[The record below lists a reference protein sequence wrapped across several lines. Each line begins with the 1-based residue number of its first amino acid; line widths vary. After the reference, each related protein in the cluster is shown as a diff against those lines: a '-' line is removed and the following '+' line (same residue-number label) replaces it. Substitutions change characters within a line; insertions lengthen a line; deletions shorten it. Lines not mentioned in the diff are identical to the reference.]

1 MPYQDALRHAF
12 STLDPLAA
20 LRAPTDALLG
30 VDTDAKAA
38 LSSLGLDTVFDLAT
52 SPLFRLASDI
62 AAAVQ
67 GRDSSGL
74 ARFDRVPGGVAA
86 PDSPV
91 GLVDF
96 AAADIALIRSLS
108 PAQAAQLKTALK
120 VEQVADLGRWPPY
133 VAARSVLA
141 VAGGVAETE
150 SDAASELVPRF
161 GEFPTERH
169 YYSTIVMDRVA
180 VAQTSDLRTAG
191 PLDILPSLNA
201 DFGFDAPA
209 VGARLTFEQS
219 WFAHGVTLGN
229 LLHSVALAP
238 GESTRVAVVD
248 WSRQTSATGS
258 ETIGETESLTAATS
272 HNRAI
277 SEIQDAV
284 ATEVQSGFSHT
295 ESKATTASGGGG
307 FGFSMGPVSIG
318 ASGGAGTTTTSADSF
333 STSAGSRNLSA
344 SMSQQVADATHQAA
358 SSTRN
363 RRATIVKEISETEH
377 ESVSTRILANYNHMH
392 ALTVQYFE
400 VIEVYRVATGLHE
413 AERCLFV
420 PMKLVDFNERV
431 ITRFQGALAAA
442 ALNRRAFELLTTDFG
457 MIRLSAARPMRPPLI
472 STLGISTALRAGRD
486 RLAAVAV
493 ARASA
498 ATPATP
504 EEPTVPPPDPA
515 PAPPAPPA
523 AAAVPLQAT
532 WLTEEIRRA
541 SRLTASPLVR
551 PGSESVLLPRDAQLE
566 GISIALEG
574 AGPPMTSVTVRR
586 QSGLPATELT
596 RTSIGWRVPGALPL
610 DELLEIVVGTGAGEG
625 RATGSMTL
633 ELSYREAFFPLTMPI
648 SAAANASTVVG
659 RVGETEAV
667 PELVE
672 HLQANRL
679 HYNQA
684 IWRALDASTVA
695 LLLSK
700 FTFEGMTVADLIDP
714 RPIQVAGNYLV
725 FRMPGFVARASLPAV
740 RDEGTTPEAAVR
752 RSWNQFLK
760 DRGLTFGANARQESL
775 VPVPTGGVFAEAV
788 LGRSN
793 SAEKLD
799 MTRFWNWQDSPIPLQ
814 PPEIAAINLG
824 SRAQPVDVTPGRL
837 SQPVL
842 NIVNPTSLPDP
853 TGLGPML
860 GALQSGNMFRDM
872 SGLAATI
879 GLAQGVASEATSASN
894 ESQKLAAANLA
905 VAAQKEVE
913 LARIAAQAVV
923 AAAGN
928 PAAMAG
934 TPKNASEMGALI
946 NSATARDA
954 AKKPGVAGG
963 VSGSSSAP
971 QGGGGGGFEGSGGS
985 SGGGGVIPSNATFA
999 SDSGDGSLGD
1009 VAFRRA
1015 LFGGLGAPAAD
1026 VISAVTGGGGAS
1038 GVTNP
1043 SGVASPVTLPNVGI
1057 GEIYFHA
1064 NVKRIGDLRTF
1075 QQEIQAIQDGRWHP
1089 AAPDFRAI
1097 SLRSGKFAPLRGDAE
1112 VSSLDEFFLMLTRPA
1127 MRFNFFSYLQT
1138 DPEQIP
1144 MNLQVQTNATASSG
1158 DTRNGFALHLL
1169 DVLSIQ
1175 RLATLTAAGSS
1186 DPLAVAVRGIR
1197 TINTETRGSV
1207 RDESGNGVSREL
1219 RLYLCSM
1226 GDDFGPPPTPFG
1238 SAPSPF
1244 AVAQELAT
1252 LLQMKVFALAL
1263 PIVFR
1268 PHLQTDPLD
1277 EIRGQVSLSSTDPV
1291 VQDIHQFD
1299 PQMQEF

>member
-38 LSSLGLDTVFDLAT
+38 LGSLGLDTVFDLAT

-96 AAADIALIRSLS
+96 AAADIASIRSLS

-141 VAGGVAETE
+141 VAGGVADTE
-150 SDAASELVPRF
+150 SDSASELVPRF

-191 PLDILPSLNA
+191 PLDILPSLDA

-318 ASGGAGTTTTSADSF
+318 ASGGAGTTSTSADSF

-457 MIRLSAARPMRPPLI
+457 MIRLSATRPMRPPLI
-472 STLGISTALRAGRD
+472 STLGISTALLESRV
-486 RLAAVAV
+486 RLAAVAA
-493 ARASA
+493 ARTSA

-504 EEPTVPPPDPA
+504 VTPGEPTTPAPEPA
-515 PAPPAPPA
+515 PASPAPAA

-532 WLTEEIRRA
+532 WIAEEIRRA

-574 AGPPMTSVTVRR
+574 AGPPITSVTVRR

-596 RTSIGWRVPGALPL
+596 RTSIGWRVPGTLPL

-725 FRMPGFVARASLPAV
+725 FRMPGFVARASLPVV
-740 RDEGTTPEAAVR
+740 RDEGNTPEAAVR

-954 AKKPGVAGG
+954 AKKSGPAGG
-963 VSGSSSAP
+963 VGGSSGAP
-971 QGGGGGGFEGSGGS
+971 QGGSGGGFEGSGGT
-985 SGGGGVIPSNATFA
+985 SGGGGVIPSNTTFA

-1064 NVKRIGDLRTF
+1064 NVKRIGNLRTF
-1075 QQEIQAIQDGRWHP
+1075 QQEIQAIQNGLWLP

-1097 SLRSGKFAPLRGDAE
+1097 SLRSGKFAPLRADAE
-1112 VSSLDEFFLMLTRPA
+1112 VSSLDEFFTMLTRPA
-1127 MRFNFFSYLQT
+1127 MRFNFFSYFQVGDT
-1138 DPEQIP
+1138 VQIP
-1144 MNLQVQTNATASSG
+1144 MNLQVQIGSSATSG
-1158 DTRNGFALHLL
+1158 DTRNGFALNLL
-1169 DVLSIQ
+1169 DILSIQ
-1175 RLATLTAAGSS
+1175 RLATLTSAGST
-1186 DPLAVAVRGIR
+1186 DPLAVALRGIR
-1197 TINTETRGSV
+1197 TINTETRAAV

-1219 RLYLCSM
+1219 RLYLCST
-1226 GDDFGPPPTPFG
+1226 GPDFG
-1238 SAPSPF
+1238 F
-1244 AVAQELAT
+1244 ADPLALAQELAT
-1252 LLQMKVFALAL
+1252 LLQMKVYALLL
-1263 PIVFR
+1263 PVVFR
-1268 PHLQTDPLD
+1268 PHLQADPPD
-1277 EIRGQVSLSSTDPV
+1277 ELRGQVSLSPTDPV
-1291 VQDIHQFD
+1291 VQDVHQFD
-1299 PQMQEF
+1299 LQMQEFS

>member
-1 MPYQDALRHAF
+1 MPYQDALRHEF
-12 STLDPLAA
+12 SNLDPLAA
-20 LRAPTDALLG
+20 LRAPADALLG
-30 VDTDAKAA
+30 VDAAAKAA
-38 LSSLGLDTVFDLAT
+38 LGSLGLETVFDLAS

-67 GRDSSGL
+67 GRDSNGL
-74 ARFDRVPGGVAA
+74 SRFDRVPGGVAA

-91 GLVDF
+91 SLVDF
-96 AAADIALIRSLS
+96 ANADIASIRSLS
-108 PAQAAQLKTALK
+108 PAQATQLKTALDI
-120 VEQVADLGRWPPY
+120 ERVADLGRWPPY
-133 VAARSVLA
+133 VAARAVLG
-141 VAGGVAETE
+141 VAGGLVETE
-150 SDAASELVPRF
+150 RDAASELVPRM

-180 VAQTSDLRTAG
+180 VRQTSDLVTTG
-191 PLDILPSLNA
+191 PIDILPALAAN
-201 DFGFDAPA
+201 FGFDAPA

-258 ETIGETESLTAATS
+258 ETIGETEALTATTS
-272 HNRAI
+272 HNRAV

-295 ESKATTASGGGG
+295 ESTATTKSGGGG

-318 ASGGAGTTTTSADSF
+318 ASGGIGKTTTSADSF

-358 SSTRN
+358 SSVRN

-420 PMKLVDFNERV
+420 PMKLIDFDERV

-442 ALNRRAFELLTTDFG
+442 ALNRRVFELLTTDFG
-457 MIRLSAARPMRPPLI
+457 MIRLSATRPMRPLI
-472 STLGISTALRAGRD
+472 TTLGITTAVLTRAER
-486 RLAAVAV
+486 VATL
-493 ARASA
+493 ARAA
-498 ATPATP
+498 GETPAEP
-504 EEPTVPPPDPA
+504 EEPTTPA
-515 PAPPAPPA
+515 PEGAPARPRA
-523 AAAVPLQAT
+523 AAPAVRVEAT
-532 WLTEEIRRA
+532 WIAEEIRRA
-541 SRLTASPLVR
+541 SRITSSPLIR
-551 PGSESVLLPRDAQLE
+551 PGAESVLLPRDAQLE

-574 AGPPMTSVTVRR
+574 AGPPIASVTIRR
-586 QSGLPATELT
+586 QSGLPAVELT
-596 RTSIGWRVPGALPL
+596 RTSIGWRVPGTVPL
-610 DELLEIVVGTGAGEG
+610 DELLEIVVGTGTGEG
-625 RATGSMTL
+625 RAAGSLTL
-633 ELSYREAFFPLTMPI
+633 EFSYREAFFPLTMPM
-648 SAAANASTVVG
+648 SAAANASTAVA

-684 IWRALDASTVA
+684 IWRSLDASTVA

-700 FTFEGMTVADLIDP
+700 FTFEGITVADLIDP

-725 FRMPGFVARASLPAV
+725 FRMPGFVARASLPVV
-740 RDEGTTPEAAVR
+740 RDEGNTPEAAFR
-752 RSWNQFLK
+752 RSWHQFLK
-760 DRGLTFGANARQESL
+760 DRGLTFGSNSRQESL

-824 SRAQPVDVTPGRL
+824 SRAQPIDVTPGRL

-879 GLAQGVASEATSASN
+879 GLAQGVAGEATSAAN

-913 LARIAAQAVV
+913 LARIAAQAV
-923 AAAGN
+923 AGTAGS
-928 PAAMAG
+928 PAATAG

-954 AKKPGVAGG
+954 AKKSGAGSTG
-963 VSGSSSAP
+963 ASSDSP
-971 QGGGGGGFEGSGGS
+971 QTGGGFGGSSGS
-985 SGGGGVIPSNATFA
+985 SGGGGVIPSNTTFA
-999 SDSGDGSLGD
+999 GDSSSLGD
-1009 VAFRRA
+1009 AAFRRA
-1015 LFGGLGAPAAD
+1015 MFGGLGAPAAD
-1026 VISAVTGGGGAS
+1026 VIAAVTSGAGAT

-1043 SGVASPVTLPNVGI
+1043 SGVAQPVTLPNVGI
-1057 GEIYFHA
+1057 GEIYFFA
-1064 NVKRIGDLRTF
+1064 NVKRIGNLRTF
-1075 QQEIQAIQDGRWHP
+1075 NQEIEAIENGQWLP
-1089 AAPDFRAI
+1089 ASVDFRAI
-1097 SLRSGKFAPLRGDAE
+1097 SLRSGQFAPLRADAE
-1112 VSSLDEFFLMLTRPA
+1112 VSSLDEFFVMLTRPA
-1127 MRFNFFSYLQT
+1127 MRFNFFSYMQAPDT
-1138 DPEQIP
+1138 GENIA
-1144 MNLQVQTNATASSG
+1144 MNLQVQSGSTGQTG
-1158 DTRNGFALHLL
+1158 DTRNGFDLSRL
-1169 DVLSIQ
+1169 DILSIQ
-1175 RLATLTAAGSS
+1175 RLATLVSAGST

-1197 TINTETRGSV
+1197 TVNTATRASV
-1207 RDESGNGVSREL
+1207 RDESGNGVQREL
-1219 RLYLCSM
+1219 RLYLCSL
-1226 GDDFGPPPTPFG
+1226 GQSFGPTDPFTL
-1238 SAPSPF
+1238 
-1244 AVAQELAT
+1244 AQELAT
-1252 LLQMKVFALAL
+1252 LLEMKVFALGDAV
-1263 PIVFR
+1263 VFR

-1277 EIRGQVSLSSTDPV
+1277 EIRGQVSLSDTGTVFQDVHRLDP
-1291 VQDIHQFD
+1291 D
-1299 PQMQEF
+1299 MQEFS